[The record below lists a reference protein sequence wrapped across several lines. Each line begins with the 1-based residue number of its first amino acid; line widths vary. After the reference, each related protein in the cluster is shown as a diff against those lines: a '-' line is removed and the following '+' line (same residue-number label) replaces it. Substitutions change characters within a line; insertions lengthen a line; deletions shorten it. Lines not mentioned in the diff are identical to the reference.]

1 MALLVFQMWPYICLL
16 FWRPDIIVVAT
27 PGVST
32 WSMYTIK
39 YLFVPLGQH
48 GLAFQI

>member
-1 MALLVFQMWPYICLL
+1 MALMDLQMRPYISLL
-16 FWRPDIIVVAT
+16 FWRPDIVVAT

-32 WSMYTIK
+32 WSMYPIK
-39 YLFVPLGQH
+39 YLFVPLGLH